1 MSGGI
6 IMRQGRRIAERLAG
20 SIKLDDQELIDEI
33 IESDMY
39 ANFDENLYCD
49 EEAHQET
56 PDQSLTPI
64 DIVRLQQSQNP
75 GKGDYTKER
84 SHVLDLEMD
93 EIVRGIEK
101 IKKAGGR

>member
-1 MSGGI
+1 MK
-6 IMRQGRRIAERLAG
+6 QGRGISERLAG

-39 ANFDENLYCD
+39 ADFDDDLYCD
-49 EEAHQET
+49 EEEHQET
-56 PDQSLTPI
+56 PDQSMSPI

-93 EIVRGIEK
+93 ELARRIEE